1 MNRFVAQWS
10 TFLHIAVIVLDSIP
24 AGDNFIS
31 FLKLVLIIYSQVI
44 TINNSASRYSHVPI
58 LFHFH
63 LIPVSLFVLING
75 MSWMDEQ
82 MEDVSHM
89 DLEDISSVE
98 TSPSTIK
105 NQFSWLLLPL
115 IPVTLH
121 RRTLK
126 HQWTR
131 HSVQDGAWPCNL
143 QPSIIDHRI

>member
-1 MNRFVAQWS
+1 
-10 TFLHIAVIVLDSIP
+10 
-24 AGDNFIS
+24 
-31 FLKLVLIIYSQVI
+31 
-44 TINNSASRYSHVPI
+44 
-58 LFHFH
+58 
-63 LIPVSLFVLING
+63 
-75 MSWMDEQ
+75 MDEQ

-126 HQWTR
+126 HQ
-131 HSVQDGAWPCNL
+131 
-143 QPSIIDHRI
+143 